1 METET
6 GTQHPP
12 SPEAPLIPPGEPP
25 QTGTGITEEDAAK
38 FPPELMQESRQRA
51 APTLRSR
58 YNEWFGKMS
67 VPDKVRL
74 ATLGNQDARA
84 ILMHDPDKVIPL
96 AVLRNPKVNETEVL
110 GYCQLRDLPGDVF
123 WEVSKHKTWIKNYPV
138 KLALVS
144 NPRTPLPLAIR
155 LLDHLHDGD
164 LKNLSRSKNV
174 SSVLSRSATR
184 LLFKRRG

>member
-1 METET
+1 METQVGIE
-6 GTQHPP
+6 HPP
-12 SPEAPLIPPGEPP
+12 SPEGPPIPPGDPSHI
-25 QTGTGITEEDAAK
+25 GTGITEADAAK
-38 FPPELMQESRQRA
+38 FPPELMEDRQKT
-51 APTLRSR
+51 APGLRHTLTQ
-58 YNEWFGKMS
+58 WVGKMS

-84 ILMHDPDKVIPL
+84 VLMHDPDKVIPL
-96 AVLRNPKVNETEVL
+96 AVLRNPKVNESEVL
-110 GYCQLRDLPGDVF
+110 SYCQLRDIPGEVF

-138 KLALVS
+138 KLALVC

-174 SSVLSRSATR
+174 SSVLCRSAAR